1 MLLLLFLLGVATLS
15 VVRCLYVGKQRSTGL
30 PPGPPRLPII
40 GNILQAPTTYPWRV
54 YQQWGKKYGPI
65 FTLQMAQNTIIMLG
79 SHQTANDLLNK
90 RSNIYSSRPRM
101 VMAGECLGH
110 GMLTLLMPYGPRWR
124 AHQRLQMSCLSK
136 RVSTTYYELQEMES
150 KHLVFQLLST
160 NEFTDCFRRYAASLV
175 FSLAY
180 GKRLTDIHVPDLKEL
195 DTIVENTLTTLI
207 PGAWV
212 VDILPFLNI
221 LPKWLAP
228 WKKYADRLRNFESA
242 IYLKNSANAM
252 ASSSWNWCKQVESMA
267 DGAMS
272 HEELAYD
279 IGILYEVSSDTTTIA
294 FEVFTL
300 AALLHPN
307 PVQKAQAELD
317 RVVGPDRLPNFGDK
331 DNLPYIHAFANEVL
345 RWRPVAAGG
354 VPHAVTEDDEYM
366 GYHIPK
372 GATVI
377 ANHWAIS
384 HDESVYD
391 SPELFNPDRWIENPD
406 LPLVT
411 FGHGRRTCF
420 GQHVARNSMFI
431 IIARLLWAFDI
442 DCLFEE
448 KGGQKIRLIPD
459 PMAMTQ
465 GFNSKPMPFK
475 ANFKPRNP
483 HVEDVLRRGWDV
495 EEKDINVILNRVQEA
510 QATQKGKA

>member
-1 MLLLLFLLGVATLS
+1 MLLLLFLLGVAVLS
-15 VVRCLYVGKQRSTGL
+15 VVRYLYVGKQRSPGL
-30 PPGPPRLPII
+30 PPGPPGLPII
-40 GNILQAPTTYPWRV
+40 GNILQSPTTYPWRV
-54 YQQWGKKYGPI
+54 YHQWGKKYGPI

-136 RVSTTYYELQEMES
+136 QVSTTYYELQEMES
-150 KHLVFQLLST
+150 KHLFG
-160 NEFTDCFRRYAASLV
+160 

-180 GKRLTDIHVPDLKEL
+180 GKRLTDIHEPDLKEL
-195 DTIVENTLTTLI
+195 DIIVENTLTTLI

-212 VDILPFLNI
+212 VDTLPFLNI
-221 LPKWLAP
+221 LPKWLAS
-228 WKKYADRLRNFESA
+228 WKKYADRLHNFESA
-242 IYLKNSANAM
+242 VYLKNSANAI
-252 ASSSWNWCKQVESMA
+252 ASSSWNWCKQVESLA
-267 DGAMS
+267 NGAMS

-279 IGILYEVSSDTTTIA
+279 IGIMYEVSSDTTTIA

-307 PVQKAQAELD
+307 AVQKAQAELD
-317 RVVGPDRLPNFGDK
+317 RVVGLDRLPNFGDK
-331 DNLPYIHAFANEVL
+331 NNLPYIHAFANEVL

-377 ANHWAIS
+377 ANHWAICQ
-384 HDESVYD
+384 DESVYD
-391 SPELFNPDRWIENPD
+391 SPELFNPDRWIENPN
-406 LPLVT
+406 LPLAT

-442 DCLFEE
+442 DYSFEE
-448 KGGQKIRLIPD
+448 KSGHKVRLIPD

-475 ANFKPRNP
+475 ANFKPRSP
-483 HVEDVLRRGWDV
+483 HMEDVVRREWDV
-495 EEKDINVILNRVQEA
+495 EEKDVSVILNRVQKA
-510 QATQKGKA
+510 QAAQKHKA